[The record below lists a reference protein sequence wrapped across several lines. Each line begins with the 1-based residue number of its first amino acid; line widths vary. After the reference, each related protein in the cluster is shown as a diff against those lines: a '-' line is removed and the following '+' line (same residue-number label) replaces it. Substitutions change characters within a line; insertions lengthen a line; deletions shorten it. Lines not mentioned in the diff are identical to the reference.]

1 MNSCTMRF
9 PGYDARSNRGL
20 IRWELFLHPEV
31 RDVLLTPRADTLCIV
46 YQGELNRL
54 RWAATLSEAGLPTPS
69 FGDPTAGVVSADE
82 SGDAA
87 A

>member
-1 MNSCTMRF
+1 MNICAMRF
-9 PGYDARSNRGL
+9 VGYDARSNRGR

-31 RDVLLTPRADTLCIV
+31 RDVLLTPRADTLHVV
-46 YQGELNRL
+46 YRGKLDPL
-54 RWAATLSEAGLPTPS
+54 GWAATLTDAGFPTPS
-69 FGDPTAGVVSADE
+69 FGDPAASRAFTGD

>member
-1 MNSCTMRF
+1 MRF
-9 PGYDARSNRGL
+9 PGYDARSNRGR

-31 RDVLLTPRADTLCIV
+31 RDVLLTPRADTLCVV

-54 RWAATLSEAGLPTPS
+54 SWAATLTEAGLPMPS
-69 FGDPTAGVVSADE
+69 FGDPVVGVVSADE